1 MMLKRIDRSERLSK
15 LIARISN
22 LFAQQRGLPVLIG
35 IGLLGFSFVIQL
47 ADVYSGSR
55 LLELV
60 GVITHNLGVLIALIG
75 LVLVAPLGR

>member
-1 MMLKRIDRSERLSK
+1 MFKRIDRSERLSK

-22 LFAQQRGLPVLIG
+22 LFAQQRGLPVVIG
-35 IGLLGFSFVIQL
+35 IGLVAFSFVIQL

-75 LVLVAPLGR
+75 LLLVTPLGR